1 MEETKINVVSRWFGR
16 IFVVGIILI
25 YFSAIFFLQPIQ
37 VKGES
42 MYPTLISQEYGLSFK
57 INAVIKTIDR
67 FDIVV
72 VKSEKTER
80 EKWVKRVIGLP
91 NETIKFENEKLYI
104 NGKKI
109 NETYLDTGY
118 FTNKREELGFF
129 TEDFT
134 VTLGEDEYFLMGDNR
149 PYSHD
154 SRDVGVFHKKD
165 ILAKD
170 FIKLRGVIL

>member
-16 IFVVGIILI
+16 IIVAGIILV

-72 VKSEKTER
+72 VKSEKTEG

-91 NETIKFENEKLYI
+91 NETIEYKNEVLYI
-104 NGKKI
+104 NGKEVK
-109 NETYLDTGY
+109 EAFLDTGY
-118 FTNKREELGFF
+118 FTNKREELGYF
-129 TEDFT
+129 TDDFS
-134 VTLGEDEYFLMGDNR
+134 VTLGEDEYFLLGDNR

-154 SRDVGVFHKKD
+154 SRDVGAFHKKD
-165 ILAKD
+165 IFAKD
-170 FIKLRGVIL
+170 FIKLQGVIL